1 MPWRSV
7 RWLPCPTCPW
17 YCVKQ
22 TRCPLFSRWE
32 IPTSE
37 IKNPQNINHTESS
50 LNKSLRLEGTIR
62 SLQPQN
68 LDNTGHLENSTI
80 VVCLTFIMPASTS
93 LPLPFTQE
101 DDYFLWFQINQALS
115 FTCQNWRNWCVGG
128 SFQSQSCLSPLLGV
142 VAGLW
147 RMVRWIDF
155 AIFLLDQKFTEKNWN
170 GDMIR
175 QRKWFR
181 YQNKVWPQNWYT
193 DPNARVSKNVS
204 TKIVS
209 TKIVNVNQR
218 KWDLGFGKQKAA
230 SI

>member
-1 MPWRSV
+1 MSV
-7 RWLPCPTCPW
+7 TVVLVLRKTN
-17 YCVKQ
+17 
-22 TRCPLFSRWE
+22 E
-32 IPTSE
+32 IFIIQPVG
-37 IKNPQNINHTESS
+37 NPYKWDQKSPKHQSHRIVTEQE
-50 LNKSLRLEGTIR
+50 LATWGDNR

-68 LDNTGHLENSTI
+68 LDNTGHLENLTI

-115 FTCQNWRNWCVGG
+115 FTCQNWRNWCVGS

-147 RMVRWIDF
+147 RMVRWMGF
-155 AIFLLDQKFTEKNWN
+155 AIFLLDQMFTEKNWN

-181 YQNKVWPQNWYT
+181 YQFFWFDRKIDILTQM
-193 DPNARVSKNVS
+193 RV
-204 TKIVS
+204 
-209 TKIVNVNQR
+209 
-218 KWDLGFGKQKAA
+218 
-230 SI
+230 